1 MGLASTEQ
9 QLAQVAELFPKWKD
23 ARREFAPAIAEAFV
37 RRCEE
42 LACPR
47 LALQVFGDHSK
58 YALPLSL
65 PAARHLLHS
74 LHSKHPVQC
83 AIAASALYRLYDLPP
98 VSTDLV
104 SCSLLT
110 SACLKA
116 AMQGA
121 GADSN
126 VKDGELG
133 EGTAALDPTK
143 VAKMVQKSAETVGLA
158 LVPALKTMLKT
169 TRPIRAGRKAK
180 AVQVVGAG
188 SDRNEARGRVWI
200 KWTLAKV
207 EKALEVKG
215 EDVGWLRM
223 WRRRSGHIAGGTLAT

>member
-1 MGLASTEQ
+1 MGLASTEE
-9 QLAQVAELFPKWKD
+9 QLNQVAELLPKWKD
-23 ARREFAPAIAEAFV
+23 SRREFGPEIGEAFV

-42 LACPR
+42 LTCPR

-74 LHSKHPVQC
+74 LHSKHPVQYT
-83 AIAASALYRLYDLPP
+83 IAASALYRVYNLPP

-104 SCSLLT
+104 SCSLLA

-116 AMQGA
+116 AMQSVGA
-121 GADSN
+121 GPT
-126 VKDGELG
+126 VKNGEVA
-133 EGTAALDPTK
+133 EGAGHDL
-143 VAKMVQKSAETVGLA
+143 AKAQKTVQKSAETVGLA

-169 TRPIRAGRKAK
+169 TRPIRAGTKAK
-180 AVQVVGAG
+180 AVQVIGEG

-200 KWTLAKV
+200 KWTLAKI

-223 WRRRSGHIAGGTLAT
+223 WRRRSGHIVGVTLAG